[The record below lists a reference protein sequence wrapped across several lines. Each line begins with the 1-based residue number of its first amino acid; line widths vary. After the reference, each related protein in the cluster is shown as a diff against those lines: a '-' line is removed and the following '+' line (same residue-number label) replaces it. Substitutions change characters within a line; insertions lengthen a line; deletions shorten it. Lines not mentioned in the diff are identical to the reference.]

1 MAHELWTDYDP
12 VKALFFLLSLTL
24 FRNNHFNAFI
34 SALKPFIAESKLIAE
49 LSEKFVMINVEVRH
63 SFVDYEHK
71 FCWYVEFL
79 LRTNEHRNLRK
90 LKCLILS
97 HTALNTTIFFFC
109 TFCRTTKNPRMTSL
123 MWMANTSLESFSWV
137 SPSERVLITLFTWQG
152 I

>member
-1 MAHELWTDYDP
+1 MAHELLTDYDP

-97 HTALNTTIFFFC
+97 HSVHCFEYDHLFLC

-123 MWMANTSLESFSWV
+123 MWMANTSLESFS
-137 SPSERVLITLFTWQG
+137 
-152 I
+152 

>member
-1 MAHELWTDYDP
+1 MSYYLIMTQSKPCFFSYLLP
-12 VKALFFLLSLTL
+12 SSGIIILMLLFP
-24 FRNNHFNAFI
+24 
-34 SALKPFIAESKLIAE
+34 ALKPFIAESKLIAE

-97 HTALNTTIFFFC
+97 HSVHFPYNTTIFFFC

-123 MWMANTSLESFSWV
+123 MWMANTSLESFS
-137 SPSERVLITLFTWQG
+137 
-152 I
+152 